1 LAELRKCLVSLV
13 PHLEAIDEVVDNE
26 WRALEMGALGTGD
39 FSNVIQ
45 DFYRTNPIARSSE
58 VMAALSAAAQ
68 ERQDNRQVAAE

>member
-1 LAELRKCLVSLV
+1 MSLV